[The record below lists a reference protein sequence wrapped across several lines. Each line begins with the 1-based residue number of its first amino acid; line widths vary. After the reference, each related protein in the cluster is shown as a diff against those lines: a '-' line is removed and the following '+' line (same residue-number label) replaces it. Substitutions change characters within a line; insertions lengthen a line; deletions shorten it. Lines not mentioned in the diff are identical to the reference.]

1 MEGDAV
7 IAPFFMFYSIFL
19 KISRQKFGGIFL
31 SALSLQRLQPLAL
44 VATAGAQV
52 RRSNRFGLF
61 LCPDI

>member
-31 SALSLQRLQPLAL
+31 FDIPLPQLNYMVVCQPRR
-44 VATAGAQV
+44 ATDLL
-52 RRSNRFGLF
+52 N
-61 LCPDI
+61 DT